1 MKSMKK
7 RVMAAVLTAVMVIA
21 TFANV
26 VPVGAASLTADQYLN
41 KMTKAANKAASY
53 EVKTNVVQN
62 ATTDGQKLNTK
73 AVSKQIVFVDP
84 MKSKLVTTTTIKG
97 AGLDSKTKTIT
108 YVKQN
113 AKGKIYE
120 YISTDGSKY
129 EKMNMTGMVD
139 DLNGMEIE
147 NYSNAKIVKKNVKV
161 NKISTVQISAE
172 VSGADLGEVLAAA
185 GLGSTAD
192 DTEID
197 YSALK
202 PVKATL
208 WIDRK
213 TYLPVKVSTDMTDFL
228 NSYLPILYQSL
239 GLGTED
245 VSVEYSKAISTA
257 TYSNFN
263 HATNFTI
270 PKACK

>member
-26 VPVGAASLTADQYLN
+26 APASAASLTANQYLN
-41 KMTKAANKAASY
+41 KMTKAANKVKSY
-53 EVKTNVVQN
+53 EMTTNVVQN
-62 ATTDGQKLNTK
+62 ATTEGQKLNTK
-73 AVSKQIVFVDP
+73 AVSKQIVFVSP
-84 MKSKLVTTTTIKG
+84 MKSKSVTTTTMKG
-97 AGLDSKTKTIT
+97 AGLNSKSKATT
-108 YVKQN
+108 YVKQT
-113 AKGKIYE
+113 AKGNIYA
-120 YISTDGSKY
+120 YTSTDGSKY
-129 EKMNMTGMVD
+129 EKVNMTGMVD
-139 DLNGMEIE
+139 DVAGMDIE
-147 NYSNAKIVKKNVKV
+147 NYSKAKIVKKNVKV
-161 NKISTVQISAE
+161 NKINTVQISAQ
-172 VSGADLGEVLAAA
+172 VSGADLGEVLATI
-185 GLGSTAD
+185 GLGSTDD

-197 YSALK
+197 YSTLK

-239 GLGTED
+239 GVED
-245 VSVEYSKAISTA
+245 VNVEYSKAISTA

-263 HATNFTI
+263 NATNFTI

>member
-1 MKSMKK
+1 MKNMKK

-26 VPVGAASLTADQYLN
+26 VPAGAASLTADQYLN

-84 MKSKLVTTTTIKG
+84 MKSKSVTTTTIKG
-97 AGLDSKTKTIT
+97 AGLDGKTKTIT

-113 AKGKIYE
+113 AKGKIYA
-120 YISTDGSKY
+120 YTSTDGSKY

-172 VSGADLGEVLAAA
+172 VSGADLGEVLAAV

-208 WIDRK
+208 WVDRK

-239 GLGTED
+239 GTED

-263 HATNFTI
+263 NATNFTI